1 MHFPA
6 VFKFVRQLQ
15 YYVKAHQ
22 THITLIKPLHPLKSK
37 PLLVYTGHPV
47 TTLCDTPL
55 STNLQSSCTQD
66 TPIWAN
72 LYTYISVIVT
82 VVQVFL

>member
-22 THITLIKPLHPLKSK
+22 THITLIKPLHPPKSK
-37 PLLVYTGHPV
+37 PLLD
-47 TTLCDTPL
+47 TLLPL
-55 STNLQSSCTQD
+55 CVIPLLAQIYKVHAPRTHLSEQIYILN
-66 TPIWAN
+66 
-72 LYTYISVIVT
+72 ISVIVT